1 MAFVSKTIVYC
12 KILLHVLT
20 APKKTVKL
28 MLKHYAAPSG
38 DLYCASLQ
46 NQIEDPG
53 FKSDF
58 GGNTVLLKAVL
69 YRLCYGFGYAG
80 FRF

>member
-1 MAFVSKTIVYC
+1 
-12 KILLHVLT
+12 
-20 APKKTVKL
+20 